1 LTKNYTELQNG
12 KEIQKVKKKA
22 PEQMAKKPAPE
33 ESPVKKKKKEKA
45 PKQVMCVLLHTIP

>member
-1 LTKNYTELQNG
+1 MTKNYTELQNG